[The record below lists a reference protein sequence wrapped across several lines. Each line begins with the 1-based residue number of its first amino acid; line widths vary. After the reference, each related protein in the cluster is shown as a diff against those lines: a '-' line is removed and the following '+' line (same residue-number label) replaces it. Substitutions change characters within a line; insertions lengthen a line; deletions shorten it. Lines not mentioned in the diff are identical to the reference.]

1 MKTFIPTRARW
12 AVLLSASALVVTGC
26 ANTPAEDDGTKD
38 AAATVDYS
46 TRLIN
51 VEDAS
56 ADPVQGGTLRV
67 AEYSEARTLDPT
79 QTYPTGTTGGNVMGA
94 IYDTLVRYDP
104 VADEFEGQ
112 LAESLESDDMTT
124 WTLKLREGVTFHDGS
139 ALDADA
145 VIGSI
150 KYYAA
155 SYGMNAT
162 LLKQEIRS
170 LTAVDATTVEIE
182 LAHPW
187 AKFPNMLASGAGMVL
202 APAAYKNPEA
212 FKPIGAG
219 PFEFKSYSPAEKT
232 VVTANPDYWDG
243 RPALDGI
250 EFVLLGTDSTAY
262 EALESGGVDVTTLRS
277 AEVVDDAITS
287 GSPAMVNRVS
297 MANNFWINNR
307 KGFPGEDKR
316 VRQAIAL
323 AIDPAIYL
331 KRAAGGA
338 GDATK
343 LLMSQD
349 STWAPGVEPMRTN
362 AAAAKKLLDEA
373 KADGYDGKISFLART
388 DQASQAGALAVQ
400 AMLESAGFEV
410 KLELLQNV
418 ADQVQRIY
426 VDRDFDLAVVA
437 TSIPDADLF
446 TRMASSMGSTSA
458 LNVSGYA
465 SPEMDKLTQ
474 QLQSVEDPADAK
486 EIMTEIEAL
495 WAEDAPGVGISSGG
509 LVNAW
514 NDDVHG
520 LEPST
525 DSLVLFGDA
534 WIAK

>member
-1 MKTFIPTRARW
+1 M
-12 AVLLSASALVVTGC
+12 LLSASALVVTGC
-26 ANTPAEDDGTKD
+26 ADTPAEGDGGQD
-38 AAATVDYS
+38 AAKVDYS
-46 TRLIN
+46 TRLLN
-51 VEDAS
+51 AEDAS
-56 ADPVQGGTLRV
+56 GDPVQGGTLRV

-79 QTYPTGTTGGNVMGA
+79 KTYPTGTTGGNVMA
-94 IYDTLVRYDP
+94 AVYDTLVRYDP
-104 VADEFEGQ
+104 VEDEFEGQ
-112 LAESLESDDMTT
+112 LAESLESDDLST
-124 WTLKLREGVTFHDGS
+124 WTLKLREGVKFHDGT
-139 ALDADA
+139 ALDAEA

-150 KYYAA
+150 EYYAA
-155 SYGMNAT
+155 SYGMNAA
-162 LLKQEIRS
+162 LLKQEITS
-170 LTAVDATTVEIE
+170 LTAADAQTVEIK

-187 AKFPNMLASGAGMVL
+187 AKFPNMLAGGAGMVL
-202 APAAYKNPEA
+202 APAAYKNPKA

-219 PFEFKSYSPAEKT
+219 PFTFTSYSPAEKT

-243 RPALDGI
+243 RPALDAI
-250 EFVLLGTDSTAY
+250 EFVLLGADSTAY
-262 EALESGGVDVTTLRS
+262 ETMESGGVDVTTLRGP
-277 AEVVDDAITS
+277 EVVDEAITS
-287 GSPAMVNRVS
+287 GSPAMVSRVS

-343 LLMSQD
+343 LLMSED
-349 STWAPGVEPMRTN
+349 SVWAPGVEPMPTDTK
-362 AAAAKKLLDEA
+362 AAKKLLEEA

-400 AMLESAGFEV
+400 AMLEAAGFEV

-418 ADQVQRIY
+418 ADQVQKIY
-426 VDRDFDLAVVA
+426 VDRDFDIAVVA
-437 TSIPDADLF
+437 TSIPEGDLF
-446 TRMASSMGSTSA
+446 TRVASSMGSTSA

-465 SPEMDKLTQ
+465 SPEMDKLAQ
-474 QLQSVEDPADAK
+474 ELQAVEDPADAK
-486 EIMTEIEAL
+486 EIMTQIEAL
-495 WAEDAPGVGISSGG
+495 WAEDAPGVGISSGA

-514 NDDVHG
+514 NDNVHG

-525 DSLVLFGDA
+525 DSLLLFSDA